1 MLRNFMYDF
10 EKINQIF
17 ETEVPLNFMLIP
29 AVSIAQNFLVYKA
42 LDPKVGS
49 VQCLWWWQVFLNG
62 V

>member
-49 VQCLWWWQVFLNG
+49 VQCLW
-62 V
+62 